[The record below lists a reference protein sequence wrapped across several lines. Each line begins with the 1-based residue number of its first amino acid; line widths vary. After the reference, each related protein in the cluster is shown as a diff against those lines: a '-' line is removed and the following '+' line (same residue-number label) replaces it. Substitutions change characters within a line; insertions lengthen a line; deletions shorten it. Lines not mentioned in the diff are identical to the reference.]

1 MIDVG
6 SVFPAEALN
15 IFLGPLDHSVQW
27 PNVDMHQQPRFSN
40 GGAGAA
46 RLGPLHLNEQISA
59 GHVEKIPAA
68 GGEHAIIRQRR
79 VETAMTVIITTALA
93 KRNNAGDAIG
103 KYPGGCSLAQRKP
116 SDQRSLH
123 RSLSARRGRNLSR
136 HQKIFLQKRLSHKG
150 YPLYGTEPFLD
161 RFLSEGA

>member
-1 MIDVG
+1 MNRYPQGWLV
-6 SVFPAEALN
+6 
-15 IFLGPLDHSVQW
+15 
-27 PNVDMHQQPRFSN
+27 
-40 GGAGAA
+40 
-46 RLGPLHLNEQISA
+46 

-79 VETAMTVIITTALA
+79 VETPITVIITTALA
-93 KRNNAGDAIG
+93 QRNNAGDAIG

-123 RSLSARRGRNLSR
+123 RSLSARRERNLSR
-136 HQKIFLQKRLSHKG
+136 HQKIFRKKRLSHKG

-161 RFLSEGA
+161 RFCQRGHD